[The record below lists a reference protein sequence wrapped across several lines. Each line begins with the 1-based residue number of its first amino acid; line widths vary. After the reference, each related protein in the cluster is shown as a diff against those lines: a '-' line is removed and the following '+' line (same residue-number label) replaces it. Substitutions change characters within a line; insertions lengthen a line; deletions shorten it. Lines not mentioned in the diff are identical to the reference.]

1 MENNELKTVFI
12 NNRTCYYFDN
22 IIGVEDFDF
31 GNILLDEK
39 SYEKILVYNISYKIL
54 IVAKPLRIRL
64 EIK

>member
-39 SYEKILVYNISYKIL
+39 SYEKILVYKF
-54 IVAKPLRIRL
+54 
-64 EIK
+64 